1 MSKNTWPLTVLVL
14 AFGCSYVE
22 RDTGKPWPVEE
33 STSAVDE
40 EPDDPVEPNLADEPI
55 DVIILR
61 ASRDDP
67 HYGTDGD
74 FYQDF
79 IGQSRGLRCAALT
92 IILDLQ
98 FQEPVI
104 LVLPTSITQTSE
116 KYALEIPRWN
126 PASWL
131 LSSLSGGQ
139 VWAFKGRSDLDF
151 ESAATVKLL
160 SFPFIADAVDPS
172 ANTIAHL
179 LDCGI
184 APEGLVESIV
194 SPPDSIEVE
203 IWANGESTVLRM
215 SADIQQRD
223 SGLQYTYR
231 GID

>member
-1 MSKNTWPLTVLVL
+1 MSKNVWPPTVLVL

-33 STSAVDE
+33 STTAVGE
-40 EPDDPVEPNLADEPI
+40 EPDDLTDEPA

-67 HYGTDGD
+67 HYGSDGD

-79 IGQSRGLRCAALT
+79 IGQEQGRLRCAALT

-98 FQEPVI
+98 FQEPVF
-104 LVLPTSITQTSE
+104 LVLPKSITQTSE
-116 KYALEIPRWN
+116 KYGLEIPRHYR
-126 PASWL
+126 ASWL
-131 LSSLSGGQ
+131 LSSLDGGQ
-139 VWAFKGRSDLDF
+139 VWAFKGRSDF
-151 ESAATVKLL
+151 ESSATIKLL

-172 ANTIAHL
+172 VNPIAHL

-184 APEGLVESIV
+184 APEGLIESIV

-203 IWANGESTVLRM
+203 IWANRESTVLRM
-215 SADIQQRD
+215 RAEIQRLD
-223 SGLQYTYR
+223 SGLHYTYR